1 MEDISQSCNDL
12 AVINQG
18 QDTGQGPPMEE
29 QVVQRTG
36 QHPGAYLMD
45 GGFATG
51 EDVTALEK
59 LGITVYAPVKLPRN
73 KPEEARYQ
81 PHPPQAD
88 PQVVQW
94 RQRMS
99 TDAAKAVYRL
109 RAATAEWTNAQA
121 RGHGLLPFAVRGL
134 GKALSAVLLVTIAHN
149 LMRWRALGA

>member
-1 MEDISQSCNDL
+1 
-12 AVINQG
+12 
-18 QDTGQGPPMEE
+18 MEE

-36 QHPGAYLMD
+36 RHPGAYLMD

-59 LGITVYAPVKLPRN
+59 LGIIVYAPVKLPRN
-73 KPEEARYQ
+73 KPEEERYQ
-81 PHPPQAD
+81 PHYGD
-88 PQVVQW
+88 SPQVVQW

-109 RAATAEWTNAQA
+109 RAATAEWTNAQT

-134 GKALSAVLLVTIAHN
+134 GKVLSAVLLVTIAHN